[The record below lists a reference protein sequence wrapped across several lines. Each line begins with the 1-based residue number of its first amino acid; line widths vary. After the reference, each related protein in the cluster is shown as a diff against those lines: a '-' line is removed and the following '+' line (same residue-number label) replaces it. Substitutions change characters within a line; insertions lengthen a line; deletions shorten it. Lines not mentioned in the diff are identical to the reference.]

1 MMASTNSSS
10 EPAEY
15 APIDDTF
22 NPTIHRINHA
32 VKSRAV
38 YPEKPIP
45 DTPSILLRF
54 ASPPD
59 DLIEKVQ
66 SKIDALV
73 EVADVKKVPPK
84 VKGKRGREPVKPIS
98 GLDVDAL
105 LREEERKE
113 EIDPDNAVP
122 EFKQMLA
129 ATEEVAQIEEAA
141 KQMGAIITT
150 FITESFGDAKYA
162 RAMECLGVMR
172 EELTNLEE
180 PGLYNTF
187 VRDMKKQLL
196 AGDLGGDRRDFWFK
210 VRWSRMGLIDKKQS
224 EVSTVS
230 PEEAD
235 EFYKSK

>member
-1 MMASTNSSS
+1 M
-10 EPAEY
+10 
-15 APIDDTF
+15 
-22 NPTIHRINHA
+22 
-32 VKSRAV
+32 
-38 YPEKPIP
+38 
-45 DTPSILLRF
+45 
-54 ASPPD
+54 
-59 DLIEKVQ
+59 
-66 SKIDALV
+66 
-73 EVADVKKVPPK
+73 
-84 VKGKRGREPVKPIS
+84 
-98 GLDVDAL
+98 DAL
-105 LREEERKE
+105 LGEEERKE

-224 EVSTVS
+224 EASTVS

-235 EFYKSK
+235 EVSFWPLRFLGYMLTVLQFYKSK